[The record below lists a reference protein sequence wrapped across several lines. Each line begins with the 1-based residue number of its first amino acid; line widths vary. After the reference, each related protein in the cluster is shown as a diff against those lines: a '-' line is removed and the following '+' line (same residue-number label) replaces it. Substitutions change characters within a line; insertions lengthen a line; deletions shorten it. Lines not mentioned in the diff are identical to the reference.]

1 MCSRIFRMKP
11 THFCIVN
18 KLDSYLWRLTDE
30 HINIPILKFVLKLEK
45 SEYFNVR
52 RDIMIHVQYMKPFYT
67 KVSGTKL
74 RLVFAYQYFS
84 ITKDDEVFHFIPIEG
99 KEMVVN
105 LNTMQVENLSEVF
118 VFQRGNR
125 FIRLPLYQLLLISN
139 VHEHLMPILESASS
153 QTPSI
158 QLVSQQVDSEVE
170 SIIRSLEEE
179 NLARLID
186 NALADRN
193 EALFYDLM
201 MQKAK
206 FPGDYAT

>member
-1 MCSRIFRMKP
+1 
-11 THFCIVN
+11 
-18 KLDSYLWRLTDE
+18 
-30 HINIPILKFVLKLEK
+30 
-45 SEYFNVR
+45 
-52 RDIMIHVQYMKPFYT
+52 MIHVQFMKPFYT

-139 VHEHLMPILESASS
+139 VHEHLMPILENASS
-153 QTPSI
+153 HVPMAQFVPNEM
-158 QLVSQQVDSEVE
+158 DDEVQE
-170 SIIRSLEEE
+170 IIHALEEE

-186 NALADRN
+186 DALTDRN
-193 EALFYDLM
+193 ELLFNDLLL
-201 MQKAK
+201 QKAK
-206 FPGDYAT
+206 LNGGYTT

>member
-1 MCSRIFRMKP
+1 
-11 THFCIVN
+11 
-18 KLDSYLWRLTDE
+18 
-30 HINIPILKFVLKLEK
+30 
-45 SEYFNVR
+45 
-52 RDIMIHVQYMKPFYT
+52 MIHVQFMKPFYT

-84 ITKDDEVFHFIPIEG
+84 VTKDDEVFHFIPIEG
-99 KEMVVN
+99 KEIIVN

-139 VHEHLMPILESASS
+139 VHDHLMPILEGASV
-153 QTPSI
+153 Q
-158 QLVSQQVDSEVE
+158 QLSVPLLDIETNPEVE
-170 SIIRSLEEE
+170 NIIRILEEA

-186 NALADRN
+186 HALEDRN

-201 MQKAK
+201 HKKAD
-206 FPGDYAT
+206 FSGGYVS

>member
-1 MCSRIFRMKP
+1 
-11 THFCIVN
+11 
-18 KLDSYLWRLTDE
+18 
-30 HINIPILKFVLKLEK
+30 
-45 SEYFNVR
+45 
-52 RDIMIHVQYMKPFYT
+52 MIHVQFMKPFYT

-139 VHEHLMPILESASS
+139 VHDHLMPLLENASTPIQPTSLES
-153 QTPSI
+153 
-158 QLVSQQVDSEVE
+158 SEVDE
-170 SIIRSLEEE
+170 EVEGIIRSLEEG
-179 NLARLID
+179 
-186 NALADRN
+186 
-193 EALFYDLM
+193 
-201 MQKAK
+201 K
-206 FPGDYAT
+206 FSAPNR